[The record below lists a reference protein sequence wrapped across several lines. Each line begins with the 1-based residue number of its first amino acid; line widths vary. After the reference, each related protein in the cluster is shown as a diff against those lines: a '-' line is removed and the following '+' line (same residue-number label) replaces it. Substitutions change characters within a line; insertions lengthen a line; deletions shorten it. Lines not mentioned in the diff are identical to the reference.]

1 MSNFLLPYQIEI
13 FITLEIL
20 SLICL
25 LIFGLVRYY
34 FDKRQLS
41 NIFIILFIS
50 ITAIEAVFAWYLY
63 SQTGEISTLQIVISI
78 FVLYAITFGV
88 QDFKKLD
95 RWMRKKIGNWR
106 GINLLTEKDLQ
117 MIEKQKDPK
126 YVAHKYRISS
136 SIHLILFVIAQTL
149 FISLGTESLGEA
161 ISYLKD
167 LSWIGAGTYTQ
178 SPYPNETIYSIALL
192 WGVIFIIDILYS
204 WSYTLFPSTKQ

>member
-1 MSNFLLPYQIEI
+1 MTNFLLPYQLEI

-95 RWMRKKIGNWR
+95 RWMRKKIGKWR

-117 MIEKQKDPK
+117 IIEKQKDPK

-136 SIHLILFVIAQTL
+136 SIHLILFVIAQIL

-178 SPYPNETIYSIALL
+178 SPYPNETIYSVALL